1 MTRFFITLPQ
11 AVDFVVQALEDM
23 KGGELFV
30 PRIPSMRITDLAKA
44 IAPDAPIVDIG
55 IRPGEKLHEEM
66 ISVEDAQ
73 RTVRQAHRYV
83 VQPTLAV
90 WGGYEAPA
98 GDAVEEGFSYS
109 SDKNDEWLQADE
121 LRQMIED
128 LDR

>member
-1 MTRFFITLPQ
+1 M
-11 AVDFVVQALEDM
+11 QALEDM

-30 PRIPSMRITDLAKA
+30 PRIPSMRITDLAQA
-44 IAPDAPIVDIG
+44 IAPDAPTVDIG
-55 IRPGEKLHEEM
+55 TRPGEKLHEEM

-73 RTVRQAHRYV
+73 RTVRQESRYV

-98 GDAVEEGFSYS
+98 GATVEEGFSYS
-109 SDKNDEWLQADE
+109 SDKNDEWLEAED

-128 LDR
+128 LDQ